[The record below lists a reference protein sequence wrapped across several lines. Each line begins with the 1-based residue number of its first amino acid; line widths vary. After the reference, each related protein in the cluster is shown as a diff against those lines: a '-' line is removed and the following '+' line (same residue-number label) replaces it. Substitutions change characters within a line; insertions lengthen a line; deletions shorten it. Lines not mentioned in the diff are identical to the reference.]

1 MSWPFGLVFFMLDF
15 LSLLFWVVE
24 MKVTDNHC
32 EMKNNFWRVSLASL
46 REARGQAGIP
56 GVGGIP
62 DALDAEALEPPRVH
76 DAFPRQRGLTTG
88 H

>member
-1 MSWPFGLVFFMLDF
+1 
-15 LSLLFWVVE
+15 

-56 GVGGIP
+56 GEGGVS
-62 DALDAEALEPPRVH
+62 DAADIAVSSRWGEG
-76 DAFPRQRGLTTG
+76 RGGMSLVNS
-88 H
+88 

>member
-62 DALDAEALEPPRVH
+62 DALDA
-76 DAFPRQRGLTTG
+76 FPRQRGLTTG

>member
-1 MSWPFGLVFFMLDF
+1 
-15 LSLLFWVVE
+15 

-56 GVGGIP
+56 GEGGVS
-62 DALDAEALEPPRVH
+62 DAADIAVPSRWGEGGDVIS
-76 DAFPRQRGLTTG
+76 
-88 H
+88 

>member
-15 LSLLFWVVE
+15 LSLLFWAVE

-56 GVGGIP
+56 RVGGIP

-76 DAFPRQRGLTTG
+76 ETFPRQRGLTTG